1 VTTPGIPAERMSAH
15 IPPPPPSFATV
26 SYRGELILERRNGGT
41 GCLGRRSVVIALA
54 CATGPLPHRRPYPGH
69 SPSSDLYEPSTLPPR
84 SPRLV
89 HAVPIHSHNR
99 SGAITAPGAMLTYGP
114 AAPSAGDTQPSTVS
128 VPAPQPHRS
137 MMHAS
142 TMTPSHAA
150 PSLGSLPATA
160 SPVTADSA
168 EEHIDIPTCNPNT
181 PVRSFANDGGR
192 GKGSLNILLSLP
204 MDYRERQ
211 LPQRSDHWSHRIVS
225 PGFPF
230 STSGIPSG
238 AVRANEAWGYHRN
251 RDPKETRAPITWLT
265 YAIHSHTRMT
275 GGWRGGE
282 PAIVA
287 PPGSPI
293 TWIRYSGVNLSG
305 RGSHSHGWLI
315 RCVCLVSTANPVI
328 LYPIEYSSTDPKAA
342 GDGIRGSGQ

>member
-1 VTTPGIPAERMSAH
+1 MVQEVPTVTTPGILAERMSAH

-26 SYRGELILERRNGGT
+26 PYRGELVLERRNGGT
-41 GCLGRRSVVIALA
+41 GSLGRRGVVIALA
-54 CATGPLPHRRPYPGH
+54 CATGFPPHRRPYPGH

-84 SPRLV
+84 SPRSV
-89 HAVPIHSHNR
+89 HAVPIRGHNR
-99 SGAITAPGAMLTYGP
+99 FGAITAPGAMLTYGP
-114 AAPSAGDTQPSTVS
+114 ATPSAGDTQPSTVS
-128 VPAPQPHRS
+128 VPAPQSHRS

-150 PSLGSLPATA
+150 LSRGSLLATA
-160 SPVTADSA
+160 SLVTATLA

-181 PVRSFANDGGR
+181 PVRSFENCGGR
-192 GKGSLNILLSLP
+192 GKGSLNILLSLS

-225 PGFPF
+225 PGFLF
-230 STSGIPSG
+230 STSGIPPG
-238 AVRANEAWGYHRN
+238 AVRANEARGYHRN
-251 RDPKETRAPITWLT
+251 RDPKETWAPITRLT
-265 YAIHSHTRMT
+265 SAVHPHTRMT

-287 PPGSPI
+287 PPGFPT
-293 TWIRYSGVNLSG
+293 TWIRHSGVNLSG

-315 RCVCLVSTANPVI
+315 
-328 LYPIEYSSTDPKAA
+328 
-342 GDGIRGSGQ
+342 